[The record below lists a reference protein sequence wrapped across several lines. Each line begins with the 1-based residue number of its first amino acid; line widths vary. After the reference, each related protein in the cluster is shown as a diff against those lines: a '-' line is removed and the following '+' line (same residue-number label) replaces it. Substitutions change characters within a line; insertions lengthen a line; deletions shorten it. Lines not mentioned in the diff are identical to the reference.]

1 MIIGEKT
8 NSADWIYSEAQD
20 SWFTIV
26 PHRGIGPRRVM
37 IRWIGG
43 SECFVRSG
51 WLARRVKNGV
61 LARA

>member
-26 PHRGIGPRRVM
+26 PHRGIGTRRVT
-37 IRWIGG
+37 IRWIDG
-43 SECFVRSG
+43 SECLVRNG
-51 WLARRVKNGV
+51 WPARRIKNGV
-61 LARA
+61 PARA